1 MTKSRR
7 ILDVFQGALM
17 ILFAAFLVLRPDVG
31 LYIVLLVFGI
41 GMTLRGI
48 RALYYYFTMARCMVG
63 GQFALYRGIIYLDAG
78 IFTSALANYPAVTI
92 VIYIAVINVF
102 AGVVDI
108 LHGVETKRMKAP
120 RWKFHVFQGGLFI
133 VLAVL
138 VLISGVLLKQT
149 DLAVYVYAL
158 GLLFAAAG
166 KIAGAF
172 RRTAMVY
179 IQ

>member
-1 MTKSRR
+1 
-7 ILDVFQGALM
+7 
-17 ILFAAFLVLRPDVG
+17 
-31 LYIVLLVFGI
+31 
-41 GMTLRGI
+41 
-48 RALYYYFTMARCMVG
+48 
-63 GQFALYRGIIYLDAG
+63 
-78 IFTSALANYPAVTI
+78 
-92 VIYIAVINVF
+92 
-102 AGVVDI
+102 
-108 LHGVETKRMKAP
+108 MKAS